1 MPKKTANA
9 HDIVVLRNR
18 DCLSESLIDDR
29 KLILKVLSLIAYASY
44 RGAGKRIH

>member
-9 HDIVVLRNR
+9 HDIVVLRDR